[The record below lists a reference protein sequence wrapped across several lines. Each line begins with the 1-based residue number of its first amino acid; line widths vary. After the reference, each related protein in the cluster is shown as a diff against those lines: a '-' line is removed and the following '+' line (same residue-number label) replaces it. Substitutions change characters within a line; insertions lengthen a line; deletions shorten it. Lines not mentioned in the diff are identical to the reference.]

1 MIFWKLCYKISTFW
15 AFFLEFFGLGNNLTL
30 QDHYYTRAITLIL
43 GIERNEKNHFSMGL
57 FLQDLQEFLR
67 ISCAARQDSCKISYS
82 CRKHYLWVSSARL
95 QYISKA
101 QAHLQW
107 ILSDELAKCML
118 QQASSGYLSA
128 SQQPFSVINLWK
140 LVQDRLCIASS
151 DHGT

>member
-1 MIFWKLCYKISTFW
+1 MSPFW

-82 CRKHYLWVSSARL
+82 CRKHYL
-95 QYISKA
+95 
-101 QAHLQW
+101 QAKSLIRTQVVW
-107 ILSDELAKCML
+107 RNVLFLFFIRC
-118 QQASSGYLSA
+118 
-128 SQQPFSVINLWK
+128 
-140 LVQDRLCIASS
+140 LCF
-151 DHGT
+151 